1 MTYGNKAIYCDSP
14 DKIPKKPHWAIL
26 TCTTVHTEGD
36 QRSRDFP
43 GHGYPAS
50 SSNYIEYK
58 AFLDE
63 NDWKAEIAEMSE
75 AKYGR
80 KQFTAIHVQVATIKA
95 TVSVDIS

>member
-1 MTYGNKAIYCDSP
+1 MAYGNNAIYCNSLA
-14 DKIPKKPHWAIL
+14 KIPKKEHWAIL
-26 TCTTVHTEGD
+26 TCITVHTEGD

-63 NDWKAEIAEMSE
+63 NDWKAEIAEMSVI
-75 AKYGR
+75 KYGR
-80 KQFTAIHVQVATIKA
+80 KEFTAIHVQVATIKS